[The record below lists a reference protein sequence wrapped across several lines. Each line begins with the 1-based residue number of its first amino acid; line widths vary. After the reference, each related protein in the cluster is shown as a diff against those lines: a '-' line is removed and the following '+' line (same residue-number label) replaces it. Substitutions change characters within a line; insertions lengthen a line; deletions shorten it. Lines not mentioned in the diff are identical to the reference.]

1 MLLKPIVES
10 AFLILAL
17 IIAIRVMRRTLP
29 LTNCS
34 LIAKALRFAVSL
46 SSYILLLGLS
56 LIWPV
61 LVPHG
66 ALLRCRLA
74 QTAIVR

>member
-17 IIAIRVMRRTLP
+17 LIAIRVMVRTLP
-29 LTNCS
+29 LINCS

-61 LVPHG
+61 LELLA

-74 QTAIVR
+74 QTPIIG

>member
-1 MLLKPIVES
+1 MLLEPIVES
-10 AFLILAL
+10 AVLILAL
-17 IIAIRVMRRTLP
+17 LISIRVMGRTLP

-56 LIWPV
+56 LVWPV
-61 LVPHG
+61 LELLS
-66 ALLRCRLA
+66 AFLRCRLA
-74 QTAIVR
+74 QTAIIR